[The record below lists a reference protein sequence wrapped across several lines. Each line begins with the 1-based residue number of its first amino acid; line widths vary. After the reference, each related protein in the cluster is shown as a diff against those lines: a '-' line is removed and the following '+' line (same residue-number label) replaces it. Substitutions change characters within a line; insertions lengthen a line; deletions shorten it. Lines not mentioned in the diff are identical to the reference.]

1 MGTCSAFYIK
11 LHQEMGILG
20 LCLRTVF
27 KVEALS
33 WKLRDL
39 KLESDPL
46 IIIEENLNW
55 TSLPL

>member
-1 MGTCSAFYIK
+1 MQCLYIK